1 MFPGWQGLPGKVKY
15 VFGGPDGSSYTASW
29 RIPATVADVDKA
41 RALASK
47 VSRYASASYPYS
59 DRIVHPYYPDL
70 VIMTAQIQG
79 LDNYKENTGDPFTD
93 STSNSP
99 VFQNVESYEATFEWR
114 QRPRNRYKAKHAFV
128 RTSFEGSFQEL
139 PGSVVEA
146 HPKGTTPPA
155 GDASRK
161 ALPTG
166 VPTILREQQFQVVY
180 DFIPEDAY
188 DEDHLQN
195 IQGKINDDV
204 SLFGRGKGC
213 VLYVNSEKEDIVD
226 SLGTYGFQVT
236 HNFVRRGRDWNIT
249 DATPPAGSTSR
260 DASEAIMVIRGLDSS
275 DANRPYQY
283 HAMKGD
289 KKLFYY
295 GWEV

>member
-29 RIPATVADVDKA
+29 IIPATVDDVDKA
-41 RALASK
+41 RTLASK
-47 VSRYASASYPYS
+47 VERYASPTFTYS
-59 DRIVHPYYPDL
+59 DRIIHPYYTDL
-70 VIMTAQIQG
+70 WIMSASIQG
-79 LDNYKENTGDPFTD
+79 RDSFSQNTDDPFTD

-99 VFQNVESYEATFEWR
+99 VFQNVGTYEATFEWR
-114 QRPRNRYKAKHAFV
+114 QKPRNRYKAKHAFI

-146 HPKGTTPPA
+146 HPKTTTPPA
-155 GDASRK
+155 GDATRK

-166 VPTILREQQFQVVY
+166 VPTIAREQMFQVVY
-180 DFIPEDAY
+180 DFVPEDDY

-195 IQGKINDDV
+195 IQGSINDDPD
-204 SLFGRGKGC
+204 LFGKGKGC
-213 VLYVNSEKEDIVD
+213 ILYVNSEKEEIVD
-226 SLGTYGFQVT
+226 SLGDYGFMVT
-236 HNFVRRGRDWNIT
+236 HNFVRKPRDWNIT

-260 DASEAIMVIRGLDSS
+260 EASEAMMVIRGLDSN
-275 DANRPYQY
+275 DDNRPYLY
-283 HAMKGD
+283 HAMKAD
-289 KKLFYY
+289 RKLFYY